1 MRAALV
7 DYGAGNLRSVERAL
21 DRVGFQPVRV
31 EGPGL
36 LEGADLV
43 VLPGVGAFGP
53 AVRRLEEV
61 GVAEALREWVAAGK
75 PLLGLCLGMQL
86 LFEYSEE
93 DGLHR
98 GLGLLPGR
106 VVRLPGGVKV
116 PHMGW
121 NALRAVRPSEVTVH
135 VRSGEY
141 VYFVHS
147 FYVETHAEFV
157 VAETEYG
164 VRIPAVVEAGPV
176 VAFQFHPEKSGP
188 VGLRLLQGARD
199 RLHACLGKAF
209 GGGHR
214 GPQKSPSDFWDG
226 RDTGARA

>member
-21 DRVGFQPVRV
+21 GRVGFHVGRV
-31 EGPGL
+31 EQPEQ

-43 VLPGVGAFGP
+43 VVPGVGAFGP
-53 AVRRLEEV
+53 AARRLEQS
-61 GVAEALREWVAAGK
+61 GFSSALRAWVESGH

-86 LFEYSEE
+86 LFEVSEE

-106 VVRLPGGVKV
+106 VVRLPQGLKV

-121 NALRAVRPSEVTVH
+121 NQLRVVRPSPVTAR

-147 FYVETHAEFV
+147 YYVQTSGEWV

-164 VRIPAVVEAGPV
+164 VRVPAVVQAGPV
-176 VAFQFHPEKSGP
+176 VGFQFHPEKSGE
-188 VGLRLLQGARD
+188 VGLRLLAGVREYLAAGVR
-199 RLHACLGKAF
+199 R
-209 GGGHR
+209 
-214 GPQKSPSDFWDG
+214 
-226 RDTGARA
+226 

>member
-21 DRVGFQPVRV
+21 ARVGFEVVRA
-31 EGPGL
+31 ERPADL
-36 LEGADLV
+36 AGADLA

-53 AVRRLEEV
+53 AVRRLS
-61 GVAEALREWVAAGK
+61 EAGFADGLREWARGGR

-86 LFEYSEE
+86 LFEWSEE

-106 VVRLPGGVKV
+106 VVRLPSGLKV

-121 NALRAVRPSEVTVH
+121 NRLELDKASRLAAHVRP
-135 VRSGEY
+135 GEY

-147 FYVETHAEFV
+147 YYVRTDADCV
-157 VAETEYG
+157 VAHTWYG
-164 VRIPAVVEAGPV
+164 DRVPAVVEAGPV
-176 VAFQFHPEKSGP
+176 VGFQFHPEKSSE
-188 VGLRLLQGARD
+188 VGRRWLVGVLE
-199 RLHACLGKAF
+199 CV
-209 GGGHR
+209 
-214 GPQKSPSDFWDG
+214 
-226 RDTGARA
+226 GARARR

>member
-21 DRVGFQPVRV
+21 ARVGFQVVRV
-31 EGPGL
+31 ERPEEL
-36 LEGADLV
+36 RGADLA

-53 AVRRLEEV
+53 AVRRL
-61 GVAEALREWVAAGK
+61 GEAGFVEGLQEWVRRGR

-86 LFEYSEE
+86 LFQWSEE

-106 VVRLPGGVKV
+106 VVRLPAGLKV

-121 NALRAVRPSEVTVH
+121 NRLELVKPSRVTAH
-135 VRSGEY
+135 VRSGEF

-147 FYVETHAEFV
+147 YYAEAPPECV
-157 VAETEYG
+157 VAYTRYG
-164 VRIPAVVEAGPV
+164 DRIPAVVEAGPV
-176 VAFQFHPEKSGP
+176 VGFQFHPEKSSH
-188 VGLRLLQGARD
+188 VGRRLLVGVLEHVGGLAR
-199 RLHACLGKAF
+199 R
-209 GGGHR
+209 
-214 GPQKSPSDFWDG
+214 
-226 RDTGARA
+226 